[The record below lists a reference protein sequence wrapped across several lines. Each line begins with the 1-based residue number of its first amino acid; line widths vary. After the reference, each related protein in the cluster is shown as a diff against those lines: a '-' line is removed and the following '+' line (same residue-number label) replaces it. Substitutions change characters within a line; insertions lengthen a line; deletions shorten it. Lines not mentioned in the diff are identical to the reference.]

1 MIVFLGI
8 LCETK
13 GVLLVKSAVYPGLD
27 RNSQDRFEGRW
38 CAWNR
43 SLRLTDHLLLQ
54 NAVEHPARCSCLFVI
69 STFGRWLFD
78 EQDYHVFFWLE
89 FQMPQMAQKKH
100 LGTPGVSLPKPPLVT
115 AALEDDPP
123 AVDLHGGS
131 SIRSCCTQ
139 LGGWVHSY
147 WILQISLIHPS
158 SQRDVLVPF
167 HIWSEMYSWIWRI
180 KQPLTKNHPPFFV
193 CLPCQRDMLLIS
205 SVFHCN
211 LYK

>member
-89 FQMPQMAQKKH
+89 FQMPQMAQKKTPRYTRSFPTKTSFGH
-100 LGTPGVSLPKPPLVT
+100 CGTGRWSTSRGPSRWIQHSILLYAAWWVGPQLLNPADLP
-115 AALEDDPP
+115 D
-123 AVDLHGGS
+123 S
-131 SIRSCCTQ
+131 
-139 LGGWVHSY
+139 
-147 WILQISLIHPS
+147 SLITTRCTRTVSHLI
-158 SQRDVLVPF
+158 RDVLVD
-167 HIWSEMYSWIWRI
+167 
-180 KQPLTKNHPPFFV
+180 LKNQATIDKKSSTIFCLFALPTRYVAYFFS
-193 CLPCQRDMLLIS
+193 LSL
-205 SVFHCN
+205 
-211 LYK
+211 